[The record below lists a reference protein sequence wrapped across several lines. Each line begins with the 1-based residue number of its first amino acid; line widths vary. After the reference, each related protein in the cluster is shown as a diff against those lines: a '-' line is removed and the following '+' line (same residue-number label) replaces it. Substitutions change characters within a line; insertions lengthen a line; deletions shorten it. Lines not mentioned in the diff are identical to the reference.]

1 MHDDE
6 VEARST
12 TAAEAVVERLYRESS
27 RQLLVAAYA
36 LTGDLAEAEDAVQE
50 AFVRAFARP
59 GQVARADNPV
69 AWMRIVTLNIA
80 RSRFRR
86 RQRLNVLL
94 RRVPPTPVDLPT
106 TEPDRIVL
114 TDMVRLLP
122 RQQREVI
129 TLFYLADLSLEDV
142 ALTLK
147 VSVNVVKSRLHR
159 GRATLGKLLR
169 EHGLDLRVTGQPESY
184 AGPQAEP
191 HIPLQTV
198 PAAAPMSAVAA
209 KGATP

>member
-1 MHDDE
+1 LHDNE
-6 VEARST
+6 VAEDGQPT

-94 RRVPPTPVDLPT
+94 RRVPPPPVDVPAA
-106 TEPDRIVL
+106 EPDRIVL
-114 TDMVRLLP
+114 TDVVRLLP

-159 GRATLGKLLR
+159 GRGTLGKLLR
-169 EHGLDLRVTGQPESY
+169 EHGLDIREPY
-184 AGPQAEP
+184 AGVEP
-191 HIPLQTV
+191 RIPLQAV
-198 PAAAPMSAVAA
+198 PSVPPVGVAP
-209 KGATP
+209 

>member
-1 MHDDE
+1 MGEHGAAGPD
-6 VEARST
+6 RPSS
-12 TAAEAVVERLYRESS
+12 AAEAVVERLYRESS

-59 GQVARADNPV
+59 SAVARADNPV

-94 RRVPPTPVDLPT
+94 RRLPPAPVEVPAA
-106 TEPDRIVL
+106 EPDRLFL
-114 TDMVRLLP
+114 TQVVRGLP
-122 RQQREVI
+122 RPQREVI

-142 ALTLK
+142 AQTLK

-159 GRATLGKLLR
+159 GRRALAKTLR
-169 EHGLDLRVTGQPESY
+169 EHGIDLEPHL
-184 AGPQAEP
+184 AEP
-191 HIPLQTV
+191 VELPV
-198 PAAAPMSAVAA
+198 PAVAGAA
-209 KGATP
+209 KGIGR